1 MPYPDQELNAID
13 IVMQFAIHRL
23 KFQPENI
30 LLFGWSIGGYPT
42 SWAAMNYPDVKG
54 VVCIYILFI
63 LFIECVVISS
73 AILCSFAILDIHM
86 FEMKISLL
94 QYCMIIF
101 SYLRL

>member
-1 MPYPDQELNAID
+1 MLQGMPYPDQELNAID

-54 VVCIYILFI
+54 VVWQLHNYCLLNMLQSCLLFAV
-63 LFIECVVISS
+63 L
-73 AILCSFAILDIHM
+73 
-86 FEMKISLL
+86 
-94 QYCMIIF
+94 
-101 SYLRL
+101 